1 MFYYRQMTRRKWDED
16 TIVISSD
23 EVNYDVEVFEPNA
36 SVDSSLDNIKK
47 EDDTMICDPD
57 EATSSE
63 VNLKEQCEYDVS
75 HFFKK
80 EKRTWN
86 HFHK

>member
-1 MFYYRQMTRRKWDED
+1 MN
-16 TIVISSD
+16 S
-23 EVNYDVEVFEPNA
+23 DVEVFEPNA

-63 VNLKEQCEYDVS
+63 VNLKEQCEDDVS
-75 HFFKK
+75 HFFQ
-80 EKRTWN
+80 EREEN
-86 HFHK
+86 LESLPQVRYFF